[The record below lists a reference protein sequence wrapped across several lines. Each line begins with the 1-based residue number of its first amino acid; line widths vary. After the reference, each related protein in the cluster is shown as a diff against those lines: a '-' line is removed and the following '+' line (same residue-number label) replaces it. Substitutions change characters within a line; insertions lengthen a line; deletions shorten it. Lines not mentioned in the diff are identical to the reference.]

1 MSFRDLDLDAHYDSG
16 KSDLLNEFYIPIL
29 SEASE
34 YYRAVGFFNSKS
46 LSLVARGLKKFILN
60 KGKMKLICGA
70 DLSPQDV
77 KSIMIAEKTPE
88 EIITKNFMENLDN
101 LENYMFK

>member
-46 LSLVARGLKKFILN
+46 LSLVARGLLFSQGSPKAPYTVYLLKMLN
-60 KGKMKLICGA
+60 
-70 DLSPQDV
+70 P
-77 KSIMIAEKTPE
+77 
-88 EIITKNFMENLDN
+88 
-101 LENYMFK
+101 